1 MPAKEDSPLRESDCH
16 WWLAATS
23 RALPHTIAPKVRTKN
38 SARRLRGLA
47 SSAAEGWEGRI
58 FHSLLLLFGP
68 SLRFVTILQNQIME
82 ELMGN
87 TGEKDITVMPLQH
100 GRNNFCMILR
110 GFAVNKCH

>member
-58 FHSLLLLFGP
+58 FHSLFSEEEGRGAKFKI
-68 SLRFVTILQNQIME
+68 SYYFANQIME
-82 ELMGN
+82 EFMGT
-87 TGEKDITVMPLQH
+87 TGDKDATVMPL
-100 GRNNFCMILR
+100 
-110 GFAVNKCH
+110 